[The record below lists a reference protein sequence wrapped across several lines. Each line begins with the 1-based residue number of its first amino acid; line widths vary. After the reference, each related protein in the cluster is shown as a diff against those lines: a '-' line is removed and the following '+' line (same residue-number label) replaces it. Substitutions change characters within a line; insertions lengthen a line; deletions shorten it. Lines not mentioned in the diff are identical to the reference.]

1 MADLPPGKA
10 QDAPTGKHQVVLANS
25 IALKGLSAAVKAKSV
40 TFDRQPVI
48 GVAKVDPVLMAS
60 RNHPELQDRFW

>member
-1 MADLPPGKA
+1 
-10 QDAPTGKHQVVLANS
+10 
-25 IALKGLSAAVKAKSV
+25 VKAKSV

-60 RNHPELQDRFW
+60 RKHPELQDRFWQTGLAQYKDQASL